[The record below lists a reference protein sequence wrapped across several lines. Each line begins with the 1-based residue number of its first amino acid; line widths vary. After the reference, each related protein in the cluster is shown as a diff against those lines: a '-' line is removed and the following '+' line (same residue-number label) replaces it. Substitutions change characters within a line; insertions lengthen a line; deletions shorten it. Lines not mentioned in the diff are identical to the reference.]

1 MHKPRPRDPQWLR
14 LVKLIGGTALVVL
27 GILGLLLPILPGWIF
42 LIPGLAV
49 LSTATPKVRLFLRA
63 IRDRVPRKL
72 APVRIFFHKLQALAR
87 RKKRPLEK

>member
-49 LSTATPKVRLFLRA
+49 LSTATPKVR
-63 IRDRVPRKL
+63 RKL